1 MVAAVYP
8 ITGACFRPGPRLPAG
23 AYRTLRLALAALA
36 IVLASPALAQPLA
49 NPAESDL
56 ELIDRAPFPRL
67 SSESSQYAQTV
78 LLAEATYLGVERG
91 FLAEPMMVSA
101 STASQRTYGS
111 MFLKAWVPMTAVEV
125 ALLGVTASLPKKWTG
140 WSAHFVR
147 DGVNHLGQAYTMPP
161 VIDTDWWFHNYVG
174 HPYGGSLYYNAVRS
188 QGATRGQST
197 FFAFVLSTQWEY
209 FFEAFAERP
218 SIQDLIVTPVA
229 GTVIGEL
236 SHRLTL
242 HLKKGGT
249 NTLEKVVILLT
260 NPMHAAFAGF

>member
-1 MVAAVYP
+1 MVPTWSPDPTSA
-8 ITGACFRPGPRLPAG
+8 RP
-23 AYRTLRLALAALA
+23 LRKALLAALLCTTLATASSA
-36 IVLASPALAQPLA
+36 IAAIE

-56 ELIDRAPFPRL
+56 ELVDRSPFPRL
-67 SSESSQYAQTV
+67 AGEEPPYQNTM
-78 LLAEATYLGVERG
+78 LLAEASALGPGPQPV
-91 FLAEPMMVSA
+91 LAPIDVPA
-101 STASQRTYGS
+101 SGAAPRSYGS
-111 MFLKAWVPMTAVEV
+111 MFLKAWMPMTGAEFG
-125 ALLGVTASLPKKWTG
+125 LLAVTASLPKNWTG

-147 DGVNHLGQAYTMPP
+147 DGVNHLERAYTSPP
-161 VIDTDWWFHNYVG
+161 VMDTDWWFHNYVG
-174 HPYGGSLYYNAVRS
+174 HPIGGSLYYNAVRS
-188 QGATRGQST
+188 QGATQRQST

-229 GTVIGEL
+229 GTILGEL

-249 NTLEKVVILLT
+249 NFGEKVLILIT